1 MFRNASSIAPI
12 LAEHGFYKSY
22 ITGYNTDMLPDQP
35 DVFPIVPDGLAV
47 LGVPTGTDNFR
58 HAKAQQI
65 LKEMAPPTAVLSLLS
80 PRTALHLLIRCYN
93 QLPAYL
99 LRTTSDLSTI
109 SDLAKTFDN
118 SMSEAVAAVLQ
129 LDPSD
134 EFTTRL
140 YLPRKF
146 CVLGFSRH
154 DGSTRFCPSWLFWTS
169 LLPTTHPKIS
179 SPITYPTG
187 NTGSVAVSGTFPF
200 PACLVRHSQGR
211 HIHHD

>member
-1 MFRNASSIAPI
+1 
-12 LAEHGFYKSY
+12 
-22 ITGYNTDMLPDQP
+22 
-35 DVFPIVPDGLAV
+35 
-47 LGVPTGTDNFR
+47 
-58 HAKAQQI
+58 
-65 LKEMAPPTAVLSLLS
+65 MAPPTAVLSLLS

-154 DGSTRFCPSWLFWTS
+154 DGSTRFCPSWLSWTS

-187 NTGSVAVSGTFPF
+187 NTGSSTGPHRPHRRNHALPCQPNSKEHFGHREDPRLQVAEHRPPLPPSGLSRN
-200 PACLVRHSQGR
+200 PAICLVDVEFHRQLNQLHSLSHR
-211 HIHHD
+211 TRLRRLLS